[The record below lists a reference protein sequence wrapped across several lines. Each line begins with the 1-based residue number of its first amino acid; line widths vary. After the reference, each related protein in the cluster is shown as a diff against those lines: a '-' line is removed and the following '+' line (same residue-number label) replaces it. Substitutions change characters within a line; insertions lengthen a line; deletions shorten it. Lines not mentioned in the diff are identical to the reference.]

1 MVGTLAATSIQAAQG
16 YGLMPD
22 SQTIEM
28 YMNLLKLGTALTLA
42 ALAARAELP
51 LAVMFATAASIST
64 ICRLVNY
71 DEVTLEITRVALTSA
86 VERAQE
92 RSDSNESEIGVVGQS
107 LKLESD

>member
-42 ALAARAELP
+42 ALAARVGLP
-51 LAVMFATAASIST
+51 LAVMFATAASISR
-64 ICRLVNY
+64 IFHLVSY
-71 DEVTLEITRVALTSA
+71 VQSLKIVRVALTGA